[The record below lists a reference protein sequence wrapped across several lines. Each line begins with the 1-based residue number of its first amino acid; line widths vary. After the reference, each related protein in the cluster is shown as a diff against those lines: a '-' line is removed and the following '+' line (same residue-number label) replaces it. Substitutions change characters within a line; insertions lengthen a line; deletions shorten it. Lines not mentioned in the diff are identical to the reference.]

1 MKNFNLIVVLMAA
14 LFLSACAGSKV
25 GTGHDK
31 NPQAAELNVQL
42 GLSYLQKERPD
53 LAKIKLERALKQA
66 PNSSRVNWAYALLE
80 EKLGNMN
87 SAAKYF
93 EKATK
98 LNPDDAEGRN
108 NYGAFLCSQDQVPE
122 ALAQFK
128 LAVANRLYE
137 TPEYAYLNAGMCAAG
152 HDDAEQAEDYF
163 RKALDKSEGYVSAL
177 YQMALLTYQQKRF
190 LASRAF
196 RQRATDALSDDDPKL
211 LWLCVM
217 TERALKNSTEAD
229 ECERSLKTNF
239 PASTEAAGL

>member
-66 PNSSRVNWAYALLE
+66 PNSSKVNWAYALLE

-239 PASTEAAGL
+239 PTSTEAAGL

>member
-1 MKNFNLIVVLMAA
+1 MKSFNLIVVLMAV
-14 LFLSACAGSKV
+14 LFLSACSSSRMG
-25 GTGHDK
+25 GRDK

-53 LAKIKLERALKQA
+53 LAKIKLGRALKQA

-80 EKLGNMN
+80 EKLGNMS

-93 EKATK
+93 DKATR
-98 LNPDDAEGRN
+98 LNPDDAEGHN
-108 NYGAFLCSQDQVPE
+108 NYGAFLCGQDQVPE

-128 LAVANRLYE
+128 LAIANPLYE
-137 TPEYAYLNAGMCAAG
+137 TPEYAYLNAGLCAAG
-152 HDDAEQAEDYF
+152 HDDTERAEDYF
-163 RKALDKSEGYVSAL
+163 RKALDKNEGYVSAL
-177 YQMALLTYQQKRF
+177 YRMALLTYQLKRY
-190 LASRAF
+190 LASSAF
-196 RQRATDALSDDDPKL
+196 RLRASDAIADDDPKL

-217 TERALKNSTEAD
+217 TERELKNSTEAD

>member
-239 PASTEAAGL
+239 PTSTEAAGL

>member
-1 MKNFNLIVVLMAA
+1 MKSFNLIVVFLAA
-14 LFLSACAGSKV
+14 LFLSACAGSKM
-25 GTGHDK
+25 GSGRDN

-53 LAKIKLERALKQA
+53 LAKIKLGRALKQA

-80 EKLGNMN
+80 EKLGNMS

-93 EKATK
+93 DKATR
-98 LNPDDAEGRN
+98 LNPDDAEGHN

-128 LAVANRLYE
+128 LAVSNSLYE
-137 TPEYAYLNAGMCAAG
+137 TPEYAYLNAGMCAAE
-152 HDDAEQAEDYF
+152 HDDTEQAESYF

-177 YQMALLTYQQKRF
+177 YQMALLTYQQKRY

-196 RQRATDALSDDDPKL
+196 RQRATDAMSDDDPKL
-211 LWLCVM
+211 LWLCMM
-217 TERALKNSTEAD
+217 TERELKNSTEAD